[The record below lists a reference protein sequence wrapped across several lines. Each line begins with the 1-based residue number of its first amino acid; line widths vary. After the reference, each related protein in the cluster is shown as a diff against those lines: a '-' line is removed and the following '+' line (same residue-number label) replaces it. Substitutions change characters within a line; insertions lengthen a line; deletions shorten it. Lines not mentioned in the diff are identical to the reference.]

1 MKKCKKCDTVRPKTD
16 FAIDNSTK
24 DKLATCCKV
33 CHKEWG
39 KINYQLNKEKVG
51 ARLIAKRKRVK
62 EYVNNLKRK
71 TGCQNCAEN
80 EPVCLDYHHTNPE
93 NKIERVSYI
102 ARCSTSFN
110 KINQEIEKCVL
121 LCANCH
127 RKLHYKKEEK
137 NESIGKAQSSGSN
150 SKSNV

>member
-16 FAIDNSTK
+16 FAIDNRTN
-24 DKLATCCKV
+24 DKLAACCKF

-39 KINYQLNKEKVG
+39 KKHYQLNKEKVG

-71 TGCQNCAEN
+71 TGCQNCSEN
-80 EPVCLDYHHTNPE
+80 EPVCLDYHHIDPK

-102 ARCSTSFN
+102 VSSSTSFDR
-110 KINQEIEKCVL
+110 INREIEKCIL
-121 LCANCH
+121 LCSNCH
-127 RKLHYKKEEK
+127 RKLHY
-137 NESIGKAQSSGSN
+137 NLRDNNFGTMT
-150 SKSNV
+150 